1 MNTLFKVMGWL
12 VKFTLAALLL
22 LVAVSA
28 IIIALEI
35 KVELDPLRQPVALAA
50 SKALDR
56 EVRLDGS
63 ISLVPTLWPTL
74 EINDVSV
81 GNPEGWP
88 GDQPLAKVGL
98 VRLKLG
104 VMPLLSGEIK
114 VAEATAESV
123 TLNLVSNAKGE
134 GNWQFG
140 EAQEEDQNKQ
150 DDDGD
155 GPMVRL
161 ESIEELDLRDID
173 LHFRDEKLGKDI
185 SFRLAGMQGRIVEG
199 EPFSLSFTGDLEGR
213 PYRFDFT
220 GGSLDDLR
228 DKQINWPVKLEGTL
242 GKTPVVLE
250 GEFIREGTRQLKAG
264 LELGKVDVGATL
276 AWLKVMKGLRMT
288 VGGLTADLLLEG
300 KDLTELLE
308 KARIA
313 IVLKDGQ
320 LDLDSRDKKS
330 TLPVR
335 IETGKVGVDPGKPLH
350 IMLDAQVKKMPVEIS
365 FTGSTLL
372 DYTHEGKKLPLVL
385 NLKLGGAEIK
395 LSTQVARPIDT
406 SNLALRLDAKGD
418 SIDGFDPLLGTDLPP
433 LGPYSIKGGFALT
446 PKGYEIHQ
454 LLLTIGDS
462 RLAGEFAL
470 NAIDRPYRL
479 DMSLHSK
486 RLQLNDFDTGDWT
499 SQDARSGKGAG
510 KGAGNKEPKKPA
522 GPADQ
527 QKASQQKAE
536 KKAKLH
542 KLLSQETLSKID
554 AAIEV
559 KVDQVLSGADKLGD
573 GRLVL
578 KLDKAKL
585 TLDPVHIGLPG
596 GDANMSFLFHPQG
609 GQKGDIAV
617 KALINHF
624 DYGVLARRI
633 DPKSDISGHL
643 SLDVDLLAHIN
654 DPKALLK
661 NAQGHFDFG
670 LWPGDMDASLF
681 DMWAVNVVS
690 SLMSEVDKSEHSR
703 VNCIIVG
710 FTAEAGVMQQRV
722 IFADTSEMRVGGKA
736 KVDFRNKTIE
746 IYAAPKAKKPQ
757 FFSLATPV
765 GMTGT
770 FDKFGISLNPID
782 LTATVVSFIT
792 SPVFV
797 PIRSLFADDKEVD
810 GEQACKIAWQA
821 VQNDDLGAIP
831 GSGGNKHPEPDA
843 ATDQAGKKPADE
855 AVGIP
860 DTMTY

>member
-1 MNTLFKVMGWL
+1 MNRLFKTIGWL
-12 VKFTLAALLL
+12 IKFTLAVLLL

-35 KVELDPLRQPVALAA
+35 KVELDPLRQPVALAV

-74 EINDVSV
+74 EINDISI

-88 GDQPLAKVGL
+88 GDEPLAKVDL

-104 VMPLLSGEIK
+104 IMPLLSGDLN
-114 VAEATAESV
+114 VAEATAEGV
-123 TLNLVSNAKGE
+123 TLNLISNAKGD

-140 EAQEEDQNKQ
+140 EKDPVDEVEDK
-150 DDDGD
+150 DDGD
-155 GPMVRL
+155 EPMVRL
-161 ESIEELDLRDID
+161 ESIEDLDLTDIA
-173 LHFRDEKLGKDI
+173 LHFRDEKLGKKI
-185 SFRLAGMQGRIVEG
+185 SFRLAGLQGHAVEG
-199 EPFSLSFTGDLEGR
+199 EPFSLSFNGDLEGK

-220 GGSLDDLR
+220 GGSLADLR
-228 DKQINWPVKLEGTL
+228 EKKLNWPVKLDGTL
-242 GKTPVVLE
+242 VNTPVVLE
-250 GEFIREGTRQLKAG
+250 GELVREGKSQLKAG
-264 LELGKVDVGATL
+264 LTVGKLDAGATL
-276 AWLKVMKGLRMT
+276 AWLKVMDGMRMT

-320 LDLDSRDKKS
+320 WNLESRDKKS
-330 TLPVR
+330 SLPLR
-335 IETGKVGVDPGKPLH
+335 IKTGKVGVDPGKPLS
-350 IMLDAQVKKMPVEIS
+350 ILLDAQINESPVEILI
-365 FTGSTLL
+365 TGSTLL
-372 DYTHEGKKLPLVL
+372 DYTREGEKLPLVVD
-385 NLKLGGAEIK
+385 LKLGGAEIK

-406 SNLALRLDAKGD
+406 SNLAFRLDAKGD

-454 LLLTIGDS
+454 LLLTVGDS

-479 DMSLHSK
+479 DLSLHSK

-499 SQDARSGKGAG
+499 SQDAAAGKGAG
-510 KGAGNKEPKKPA
+510 KGAENNESEKPP
-522 GPADQ
+522 GPVDQ
-527 QKASQQKAE
+527 QKVDRQKAE
-536 KKAKLH
+536 KKAKLR
-542 KLLSQETLSKID
+542 KLLSQETLSKIN

-609 GQKGDIAV
+609 DKGDIAV
-617 KALINHF
+617 KALVNHF

-643 SLDVDLLAHIN
+643 SLDVDLSAHIT
-654 DPKALLK
+654 DPKALLE
-661 NAQGHFDFG
+661 NARGHFDFG

-690 SLMSEVDKSEHSR
+690 SLMSEVDKSEHSK
-703 VNCIIVG
+703 VNCIVVG
-710 FTAEAGVMQQRV
+710 FTADAGVMQQKV
-722 IFADTSEMRVGGKA
+722 IFADTSEMRIGGKA
-736 KVDFRNKTIE
+736 KVDFRKKTIE

-765 GMTGT
+765 GMSGT
-770 FDKFGISLNPID
+770 FNEFGVSLNPIE
-782 LTATVVSFIT
+782 LTATAVSFIT
-792 SPVFV
+792 SPLHV
-797 PIRSLFADDKEVD
+797 PVRSLFSEDKEVD
-810 GEQACKIAWQA
+810 GEQACKIAWKA
-821 VQNDDLGAIP
+821 VQDDDLGAIP
-831 GSGGNKHPEPDA
+831 GAEGNTHPEPGVQE
-843 ATDQAGKKPADE
+843 DQADKKPADE

-860 DTMTY
+860 DHMTY